1 MILLGTVSN
10 YVETLFSNL
19 IASALFYQTWFV
31 ITFIRT
37 LMMKCI
43 CELYVI
49 CGMYVES
56 CTILVV
62 VNRLSRP
69 IVVLDGL
76 PGLYGFKYDS
86 ATACGLPLYL
96 YSYKLVGSATD
107 RSLAPCERLGGSS
120 CNFAETQRLRL
131 AHERARQTAP
141 PSERKD
147 GRGTGKRVG
156 RTPDRPLAPCGGSGA
171 LPAPKI
177 KTSDPSPLRSRG
189 SKAGPLRVSTAV
201 PGQQSQG

>member
-1 MILLGTVSN
+1 MDRDLTWHCIKLCWKL
-10 YVETLFSNL
+10 YFEL
-19 IASALFYQTWFV
+19 ICFRSIYQTWFV

-37 LMMKCI
+37 LMTKCI

-69 IVVLDGL
+69 VVVLDGL

-96 YSYKLVGSATD
+96 YSYKLVGSAT
-107 RSLAPCERLGGSS
+107 AGI
-120 CNFAETQRLRL
+120 
-131 AHERARQTAP
+131 RARFN
-141 PSERKD
+141 
-147 GRGTGKRVG
+147 VNYHM
-156 RTPDRPLAPCGGSGA
+156 C
-171 LPAPKI
+171 I
-177 KTSDPSPLRSRG
+177 
-189 SKAGPLRVSTAV
+189 
-201 PGQQSQG
+201 